1 MITVKQIQR
10 LWDNRQYDQLIGELL
25 SPRAEDSERLRA
37 SLTGSLPAAAL
48 ALIRLDE
55 LNQPHV
61 PLAQK
66 LIRRLLVSQSADGG
80 WDDTLITA
88 LCTRALT
95 TTGGQGPCIDRAI
108 AHLADLQKT
117 EGIWPREPIRRLHAD
132 AYVSAF
138 ILYQLGGSSQF
149 RSAVR
154 LDDAVTWFNRSADH
168 LDDVSRRLWDLAALK
183 CRVRH
188 VESLVWS

>member
-10 LWDNRQYDQLIGELL
+10 LWDNRQYDRLIGELL
-25 SPRAEDSERLRA
+25 GPRAEDSERLRA

-55 LNQPHV
+55 LNQAHV

-80 WDDTLITA
+80 WDDPLITA
-88 LCTRALT
+88 LCTRALM

-117 EGIWPREPIRRLHAD
+117 EGTWPREPIRRLPAD

-138 ILYQLGGSSQF
+138 ILYQLGGSNRF

-154 LDDAVTWFNRSADH
+154 LDDAVTWFGRNADR
-168 LDDVSRRLWDLAALK
+168 LEEESRRLWHLGALK
-183 CRVRH
+183 CRVRL